1 MTTRLRVN
9 GVDTRA
15 FIVQSSVKKSKW
27 SRDKRSITFFSI
39 FSFFFFLVFINGF
52 SESLSNFTNW
62 FQHCFLTRFSNVIFN
77 TLFITFN
84 CVSIFIAGDRFL
96 LNIWQFFGPNIIPL
110 VQFHLNILYFIRYIY
125 RNIPLKMEKFKKQ
138 VIKKK

>member
-1 MTTRLRVN
+1 MALTRELLSCKVPLKNQN
-9 GVDTRA
+9 GHAINV
-15 FIVQSSVKKSKW
+15 
-27 SRDKRSITFFSI
+27 RSHFFL
-39 FSFFFFLVFINGF
+39 FFPFFFLVFINGF

-96 LNIWQFFGPNIIPL
+96 LNIWQFFDPNIIPL
-110 VQFHLNILYFIRYIY
+110 VRFHLNILYFIRYIY